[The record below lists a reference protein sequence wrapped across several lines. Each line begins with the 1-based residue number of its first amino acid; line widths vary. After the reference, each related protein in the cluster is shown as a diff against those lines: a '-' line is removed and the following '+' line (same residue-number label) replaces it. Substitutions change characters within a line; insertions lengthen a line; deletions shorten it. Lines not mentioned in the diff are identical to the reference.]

1 MANLKDVAETSEQQ
15 IEKISKDVEDFTKR
29 YKTMRK
35 EKNDIL
41 MRAMAKDTEK
51 CNKEVPQMAQAL
63 EVERFTVNTGLKP
76 KFLE

>member
-1 MANLKDVAETSEQQ
+1 
-15 IEKISKDVEDFTKR
+15 
-29 YKTMRK
+29 MRK

-51 CNKEVPQMAQAL
+51 RNKEVPQMAEAL
-63 EVERFTVNTGLKP
+63 EVERFTAITGLKP